1 LNQTMATFVK
11 KSAAEADWHADSDDE
26 EVEKTWHDVQSPVP
40 GREEE
45 QEVIEEDDSD
55 DDSSDEEE
63 EEENAPLQNQGKEDT
78 APKPVSKPIVVA
90 NLSKKER
97 EALKKKEL
105 DDLDSLLAEVGVD
118 IVKPTPEPSAGE
130 EKKKKAKKPKAA
142 AAPEDAAPPVAVE
155 VVKGDAAKALL
166 AAKLQAK
173 NSISGKTQSAAEKA
187 ALAEKEKEKAS
198 KLAKKKAKEAK
209 IAGFDR

>member
-1 LNQTMATFVK
+1 MATF

-26 EVEKTWHDVQSPVP
+26 DVEKTWHDVQSPVP
-40 GREEE
+40 GREEQGAE
-45 QEVIEEDDSD
+45 SEEESD
-55 DDSSDEEE
+55 EDSSDEENE
-63 EEENAPLQNQGKEDT
+63 PQQSQGDKDDP
-78 APKPVSKPIVVA
+78 APKAVVKPLAVA
-90 NLSKKER
+90 SMSKKER

-118 IVKPTPEPSAGE
+118 VKPTATAAAEG

-142 AAPEDAAPPVAVE
+142 AAPVEEAPAPTAVE

-173 NSISGKTQSAAEKA
+173 TSTGGGKTQSAAEKA

-198 KLAKKKAKEAK
+198 KLAKKKAKAAVL
-209 IAGFDR
+209 AGFDR